1 MALLI
6 QGCASFP
13 FWSYGPDGQSREA
26 FERRVEAAFRL
37 QNHMTSEVMIL
48 QESGLAPN
56 DKEAIL
62 DAEQKMQKNCA
73 YLNEY
78 ASREIDGLN
87 TGLILLNQVESSVL
101 ECETAAHRLEQL
113 IKMR

>member
-13 FWSYGPDGQSREA
+13 LWRYGPDGQSRED
-26 FERRVEAAFRL
+26 FERRVELAFRL

-48 QESGLAPN
+48 QESGLDAN

-62 DAEQKMQKNCA
+62 DAEQSMQKNCA

-78 ASREIDGLN
+78 ASREIDGLD
-87 TGLILLNQVESSVL
+87 TGLILLSQVEDSVL
-101 ECETAAHRLEQL
+101 ECETAAYRLEKL